1 MSIEEQ
7 IEIISTG
14 SVLYA
19 NIDHLLDII
28 QDADMSLFVNAEK
41 EVKSFLRPMLE
52 DARYKL
58 RKDISEAKERLE
70 NREG

>member
-28 QDADMSLFVNAEK
+28 QDADMSLFVNAEE